1 MNNGDDNILS
11 ESEAPI
17 DPPIVEL
24 AITTHDGGF
33 YDGLSREV
41 TIPAKIIVACI
52 IMWAIFFPVSASK
65 TLSVANSTIISNFAG
80 WYTYLVAGLIIVA
93 LLLAAIPQI
102 GTLRI
107 GNPGEKP
114 EFSRFSWAAMLFG
127 AGIGIG
133 MLTYSVGEPM
143 AHFGNNPQI
152 IRGEIAA
159 GTAEAVRPAY
169 VHTFMHYGLGPWCT
183 YAMVGLAVGY
193 VAHRRALPLTIR
205 SALTPLFGKAMSG
218 PFGHIVDIVAVV
230 ATILGVAVTMG
241 LGVQQFVMGLHRVGA
256 GDWLLADRNTAS
268 VAAIILALVLLV
280 GASTLSALSGIG
292 RGIKWLSNINMALSI
307 ALVALFAV
315 AGSGLYALRLL
326 GVGIW
331 DYLVNLP
338 ANAFTV
344 FRADGTATGAAL
356 VQWQLDWSVFYWAW
370 WIAFAPFVGLFI
382 ARISSGRTIRE
393 YVLGV
398 VLLPAL
404 ICFVWMTFVGGT
416 AIQLELDGIAGGAIA
431 GAGLSDQLYAT
442 IAVLLS
448 PDLALVVS
456 GLVVLLLMTYLI
468 TSVDSAILIINT
480 INGAGDNDT
489 VSRFHIIF
497 WGAALAIMVG
507 SMLILGGI
515 NAIRI
520 TMIIGALPFS
530 FVVGLMA
537 VSIIKAVIFDL
548 IRKHYG
554 VPTTAQACEE
564 WDGIA
569 TTPADRAKQ

>member
-1 MNNGDDNILS
+1 MP
-11 ESEAPI
+11 EAEVPI
-17 DPPIVEL
+17 SPPIVDL
-24 AITTHDGGF
+24 PIATHDGGF

-41 TIPAKIIVACI
+41 TIPAKIIVSFI
-52 IMWAIFFPVSASK
+52 IMWAIFFPVSANK
-65 TLSVANSTIISNFAG
+65 TLSVANSTIIANFSG
-80 WYTYLVAGLIIVA
+80 WYTWLVGALVIVSV
-93 LLLAAIPQI
+93 LLAALPQS
-102 GTLRI
+102 GSLRI
-107 GNPGEKP
+107 GSPGEKP
-114 EFSRFSWAAMLFG
+114 EYSRFSWTAMLFG

-152 IRGEIAA
+152 IAGDIAA

-169 VHTFMHYGLGPWCT
+169 VYTFMHYGLGPWCT

-193 VAHRRALPLTIR
+193 VAHRRSLPLTIR

-218 PFGHIVDIVAVV
+218 MAGHGVDIVAVV

-241 LGVQQFVMGLHRVGA
+241 LGVQQFVMGLHRIGV
-256 GDWLLADRNTAS
+256 GDWLLAGPDTAS
-268 VAAIILALVLLV
+268 AAAIIAALAVLV

-307 ALVALFAV
+307 ALLLLFALV
-315 AGSGLYALRLL
+315 GAGLDNLRLL
-326 GVGIW
+326 GFGLW
-331 DYLVNLP
+331 DYLLGLP
-338 ANAFTV
+338 FNSFKV
-344 FRADGTATGAAL
+344 FSNDGTAIGAAL

-382 ARISSGRTIRE
+382 ARISRGRTIRE
-393 YVLGV
+393 YMLGV
-398 VLLPAL
+398 VALPAL

-416 AIQLELDGIAGGAIA
+416 AIQLELDGIAQGAIRN
-431 GAGLSDQLYAT
+431 AGLSDQLYAT

-448 PDLALVVS
+448 PDMALLVS
-456 GLVVLLLMTYLI
+456 GLIVVLLMTYLI

-480 INGAGDNDT
+480 INGGGDNDT
-489 VSRFHIIF
+489 ASNYHIVF

-507 SMLILGGI
+507 AMLILGGI

-530 FVVGLMA
+530 FVVALMA
-537 VSIIKAVIFDL
+537 ASIVKAVVFDL

-554 VPTTAQACEE
+554 VPTTAQGCEE

-569 TTPADRAKQ
+569 TQPGRTR